1 MHNSSFCRIEE
12 ANSRHGSGRFPSLLL
27 CSALALSS
35 LMLSGTFGRS
45 ENLLVNGSFEQPG
58 GLAPSFNL
66 YIYQGDTNLIGWT
79 VGGTGV

>member
-1 MHNSSFCRIEE
+1 
-12 ANSRHGSGRFPSLLL
+12 
-27 CSALALSS
+27 
-35 LMLSGTFGRS
+35 MLSGTFGRS